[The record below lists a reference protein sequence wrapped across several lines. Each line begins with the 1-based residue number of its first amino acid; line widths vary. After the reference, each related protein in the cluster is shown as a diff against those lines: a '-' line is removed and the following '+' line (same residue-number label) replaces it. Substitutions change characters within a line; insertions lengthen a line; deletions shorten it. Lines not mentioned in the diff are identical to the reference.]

1 MTGEIVCP
9 NCGVGDHLRGESRNG
24 VIHITCAACRLEWDR
39 DPAPR
44 CPTCGNG
51 DLRPVPQAV
60 WERSRGNQLST
71 VALRTVNLCPSCDAE
86 ALRRHLNSGSPIPPD
101 ENPASGLKP

>member
-1 MTGEIVCP
+1 MSNDILCP
-9 NCGVGDHLRGESRNG
+9 NCGVDDHLRGERRG
-24 VIHITCAACRLEWDR
+24 ELIHITCAACDLEWDR

-44 CPTCGNG
+44 CPTCGNT

-71 VALRTVNLCPSCDAE
+71 VALRTIYLCPRCDAE
-86 ALRRHLNSGSPIPPD
+86 VLQRHLDSGGPVPPK
-101 ENPASGLKP
+101 ENPASGLK